1 MQIEIFC
8 NVKVSSGGKTFDLRA
23 GVNGVPQEIGLALI
37 SDGLAREVEALQPV
51 DTVGNVGDSNDLAL
65 ESLKVPELKEIAFG
79 MGIEGADSMKKAELI
94 EAIKAAEG

>member
-51 DTVGNVGDSNDLAL
+51 DTVGNVGAGNDLTL
-65 ESLKVPELKEIAFG
+65 ESLKVSELKEIAFG
-79 MGIEGADSMKKAELI
+79 MGIEGADNMKKAELI